1 MSDNKLGPGTYLTD
15 AEAKEVHKLFIV
27 SMAFFVL
34 VAVVAHFL
42 VWEWRP
48 WLGPSKPFVQAA
60 SAQTTGNV
68 QQADAARAAPTQG

>member
-15 AEAKEVHKLFIV
+15 AEAKEVHKLFVV

-48 WLGPSKPFVQAA
+48 WLGPSKPFTQAA
-60 SAQTTGNV
+60 QTENV
-68 QQADAARAAPTQG
+68 QQADAARAAPTRG

>member
-34 VAVVAHFL
+34 VAVIAHFL
-42 VWEWRP
+42 VWSWRP
-48 WLGPSKPFVQAA
+48 WLGPSKPMA
-60 SAQTTGNV
+60 SIESI
-68 QQADAARAAPTQG
+68 QQADATGAVSQA